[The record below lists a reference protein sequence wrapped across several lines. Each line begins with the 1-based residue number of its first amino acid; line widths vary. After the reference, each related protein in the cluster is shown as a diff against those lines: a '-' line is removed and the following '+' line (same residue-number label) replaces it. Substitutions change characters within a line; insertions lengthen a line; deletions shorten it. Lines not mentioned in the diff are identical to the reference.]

1 MALRCHFP
9 FSIFF
14 TSLQNIFTS
23 LHHLFYFPSPF
34 FKFPFRVSFLLFP
47 SPFILFLFRIF
58 FYFSSPVFFNPL
70 QSFFFFFHF
79 SIFKCILLSVSNF
92 TSPPSLFTSLQSVQ
106 NSFYLPSV
114 CFTTLQGFVIF
125 LLSFSIFLLPFIF
138 LKLFLPS
145 FGIFIVSL
153 LIFKYRKKLNCNSF
167 HLHKKFLKRISK
179 ASLSHVKT
187 ILKPSSK
194 INDQIMAEYLFRYL
208 VCGLNQIKFRSVIV
222 RLLYQMVYLP
232 RNTRIFTCLPPVN
245 DWLVHYKK
253 TFEEA

>member
-14 TSLQNIFTS
+14 TSLQNFFTS
-23 LHHLFYFPSPF
+23 LHHLFCFPSPF
-34 FKFPFRVSFLLFP
+34 FKFLFRVSFSLFP

-70 QSFFFFFHF
+70 QSFFFHF
-79 SIFKCILLSVSNF
+79 SIFKYILLSVSNF

-106 NSFYLPSV
+106 NSFYLPLV
-114 CFTTLQGFVIF
+114 CFTTLQGFAIF
-125 LLSFSIFLLPFIF
+125 LLSFSIFLLPFTF

-145 FGIFIVSL
+145 LGIFIVSL
-153 LIFKYRKKLNCNSF
+153 LIFKYRKKLNCNSLL
-167 HLHKKFLKRISK
+167 LHKKFLKRISK